1 MEDKELFL
9 RAQKGEGAAKELLFK
24 NNMGLIHHVL
34 KRFMS
39 REGCDMED
47 LFQIGSIGLLK
58 AIDKFDTEFGV
69 CFSTYAVPL
78 ILGEIRRFLRDDGM
92 LRVSRGIK
100 ENALRVKRVRQEFTE
115 KNAREP
121 TLLELSGQTGISV
134 ENIVLALDAGREV
147 ESLYKTMYESDG
159 NELLLLDTIGGTLD
173 NDRLMNRLF
182 VEGLLKILDGRERE
196 LIRLRYYENKTQMQ
210 TAKQLGMS
218 QVQVSRLEKKVL
230 TRLRSEALAECSSTE
245 KEKCVN

>member
-9 RAQKGEGAAKELLFK
+9 RAQGGEGAAKELLFK
-24 NNMGLIHHVL
+24 KNIGLIHHVL

-39 REGCDMED
+39 RTGCDMED
-47 LFQIGSIGLLK
+47 LFQIGAIGLLK
-58 AIDKFDTEFGV
+58 AIEKFDTEFGV

-78 ILGEIRRFLRDDGM
+78 IFGEIRRFLRDDGM

-100 ENALRVKRVRQEFTE
+100 ENAILINRVRQEMIE
-115 KNAREP
+115 ESGKEP
-121 TLLELSGQTGISV
+121 TLLELSDRTGLSV

-173 NDRLMNRLF
+173 NDRLINRLF
-182 VEGLLKILDGRERE
+182 VEGLLKILDERERE
-196 LIRLRYYENKTQMQ
+196 LIKLRFYENKTQVQ
-210 TAKQLGMS
+210 TAERLGMS

-230 TRLRSEALAECSSTE
+230 LRLRSVAL
-245 KEKCVN
+245 V

>member
-9 RAQKGEGAAKELLFK
+9 RAQEGEGAAKELLFQ
-24 NNMGLIHHVL
+24 NNIGLIHHVL
-34 KRFMS
+34 KRFVS
-39 REGCDMED
+39 RPGCDMED
-47 LFQIGSIGLLK
+47 LFQIGAIGLLK
-58 AIDKFDTEFGV
+58 AIEKFDTEFGV

-100 ENALRVKRVRQEFTE
+100 ENAVHIQRARQELIKE
-115 KNAREP
+115 RGSEP
-121 TLLELSGQTGISV
+121 TLIELSEKTGLSV

-159 NELLLLDTIGGTLD
+159 NELLLLDTIGGTRD
-173 NDRLMNRLF
+173 HDRMMNRIF
-182 VEGLLKILDGRERE
+182 VEGLLTLLDERERE
-196 LIRLRYYENKTQMQ
+196 LIRLRFFENKTQVQ
-210 TAKQLGMS
+210 TAQRLGMS

-230 TRLRSEALAECSSTE
+230 LRLRSAA
-245 KEKCVN
+245 VV

>member
-9 RAQKGEGAAKELLFK
+9 RAQRGESAAKELLFK
-24 NNMGLIHHVL
+24 NNVGLIHHVL

-39 REGCDMED
+39 RPSCDMED

-58 AIDKFDTEFGV
+58 AIEKFDTEFGV

-100 ENALRVKRVRQEFTE
+100 ENALQIKRVRQEIME
-115 KNAREP
+115 KTGSEP
-121 TLLELSGQTGISV
+121 TLSELSRQTGLSV

-159 NELLLLDTIGGTLD
+159 NELLLLDTIGGTRD
-173 NDRLMNRLF
+173 HDRMMNRIF
-182 VEGLLKILDGRERE
+182 VEGLLKLLDERERE
-196 LIRLRYYENKTQMQ
+196 LIQLRFFENKTQMQ
-210 TAKQLGMS
+210 TAERLGMS

-230 TRLRSEALAECSSTE
+230 LRLRNVALTS
-245 KEKCVN
+245 

>member
-9 RAQKGEGAAKELLFK
+9 RAQGGEGAAKELLFK
-24 NNMGLIHHVL
+24 KNIGLIHHVL

-39 REGCDMED
+39 RTGCDMED
-47 LFQIGSIGLLK
+47 LFQIGAIGLLK
-58 AIDKFDTEFGV
+58 AIEKFDTEFGV

-78 ILGEIRRFLRDDGM
+78 IFGEIRRFLRDDGM

-100 ENALRVKRVRQEFTE
+100 ENAILINRVRQEMIE
-115 KNAREP
+115 ESGNEP
-121 TLLELSGQTGISV
+121 TLLELSDRTGLSV

-173 NDRLMNRLF
+173 NDRLINRHF
-182 VEGLLKILDGRERE
+182 VEGLLKFLDERERE
-196 LIRLRYYENKTQMQ
+196 LIKLRFYENKTQMQ
-210 TAKQLGMS
+210 TAERLGMS

-230 TRLRSEALAECSSTE
+230 LRLRSVAL
-245 KEKCVN
+245 V

>member
-9 RAQKGEGAAKELLFK
+9 RAQEGEGAAKELLFQ
-24 NNMGLIHHVL
+24 NNIGLIHHVL
-34 KRFMS
+34 KRFVS
-39 REGCDMED
+39 RPGCDMED
-47 LFQIGSIGLLK
+47 LFQIGAIGLLK
-58 AIDKFDTEFGV
+58 AIEKFDTEFGV

-100 ENALRVKRVRQEFTE
+100 ENAVHIQRARQELIKE
-115 KNAREP
+115 RGGEP
-121 TLLELSGQTGISV
+121 TLIELSEKTGLSV

-159 NELLLLDTIGGTLD
+159 NELLLLDTIGGTRD
-173 NDRLMNRLF
+173 HDRMMNRIF
-182 VEGLLKILDGRERE
+182 VEGLLTLLDERERE
-196 LIRLRYYENKTQMQ
+196 LIRLRFFENKTQVQ
-210 TAKQLGMS
+210 TAQRLGMS

-230 TRLRSEALAECSSTE
+230 LRLRSAA
-245 KEKCVN
+245 VV

>member
-9 RAQKGEGAAKELLFK
+9 RAQEGEGVAKELLFQ
-24 NNMGLIHHVL
+24 NNIGLIHHVL
-34 KRFMS
+34 KRFVS
-39 REGCDMED
+39 RPGCDMED
-47 LFQIGSIGLLK
+47 LFQIGAIGLLK
-58 AIDKFDTEFGV
+58 AIEKFDTEFGV

-100 ENALRVKRVRQEFTE
+100 ENAVHIQRARQELIKE
-115 KNAREP
+115 RGGEP
-121 TLLELSGQTGISV
+121 TLIELSEKTGLSV

-159 NELLLLDTIGGTLD
+159 NELLLLDTIGGTRD
-173 NDRLMNRLF
+173 HDRMMNRIF
-182 VEGLLKILDGRERE
+182 VEGLLTLLDERERE
-196 LIRLRYYENKTQMQ
+196 LIRLRFFENKTQVQ
-210 TAKQLGMS
+210 TAQRLGMS

-230 TRLRSEALAECSSTE
+230 LRLRSAA
-245 KEKCVN
+245 VV

>member
-9 RAQKGEGAAKELLFK
+9 RAQGGERAAKELLF
-24 NNMGLIHHVL
+24 NSNVGLVHHVL

-39 REGCDMED
+39 RAGCDMED

-58 AIDKFDTEFGV
+58 AIERFDTEFGV

-78 ILGEIRRFLRDDGM
+78 ILGEIRRFLRDDG
-92 LRVSRGIK
+92 LIRVSRGIK
-100 ENALRVKRVRQEFTE
+100 ENAANVRRVRQEFIE
-115 KNAREP
+115 ESGCEP
-121 TLLELSGQTGISV
+121 TLLELSERTALSV
-134 ENIVLALDAGREV
+134 ENIVMALEAGREV

-159 NELLLLDTIGGTLD
+159 NELLLLDTIGVTAD

-182 VEGLLKILDGRERE
+182 VEGLLKLLDERERE
-196 LIRLRYYENKTQMQ
+196 LIRLRFYENKTQMQ
-210 TAKQLGMS
+210 TAERLGMS

-230 TRLRSEALAECSSTE
+230 LRLRGAALA
-245 KEKCVN
+245 

>member
-9 RAQKGEGAAKELLFK
+9 RAQGGEGAAKELLFK
-24 NNMGLIHHVL
+24 KNIGLIHHVL

-39 REGCDMED
+39 RTGCDMED
-47 LFQIGSIGLLK
+47 LFQIGAIGLLK
-58 AIDKFDTEFGV
+58 AIEKFDTEFGV

-78 ILGEIRRFLRDDGM
+78 IFGEIRRFLRDDGM

-100 ENALRVKRVRQEFTE
+100 ENAILINRVRQEMIE
-115 KNAREP
+115 ESGNEP
-121 TLLELSGQTGISV
+121 TLLELSDRTGLSV

-173 NDRLMNRLF
+173 NDRLINRLF
-182 VEGLLKILDGRERE
+182 VEGLLKILDERERE
-196 LIRLRYYENKTQMQ
+196 LIKLRFYENKTQMQ
-210 TAKQLGMS
+210 TAERLGRS

-230 TRLRSEALAECSSTE
+230 LRLRSVAL
-245 KEKCVN
+245 V

>member
-9 RAQKGEGAAKELLFK
+9 RAQEGESAAKELLFK
-24 NNMGLIHHVL
+24 NNVGLIHHVL
-34 KRFMS
+34 KRFMA
-39 REGCDMED
+39 RPGCDMED
-47 LFQIGSIGLLK
+47 LFQIGAIGLLK
-58 AIDKFDTEFGV
+58 AIEKFDTEFGV

-100 ENALRVKRVRQEFTE
+100 ENALQIKRVRQEITE
-115 KNAREP
+115 KTGKEP
-121 TLLELSGQTGISV
+121 TLLELSEKTGFSV

-159 NELLLLDTIGGTLD
+159 NELLLLDTIGGTRD
-173 NDRLMNRLF
+173 HDRMMNRIF
-182 VEGLLKILDGRERE
+182 VEGLLTLLDERERE
-196 LIRLRYYENKTQMQ
+196 LIQLRFFENKTQVQ
-210 TAKQLGMS
+210 TAQRLGMS

-230 TRLRSEALAECSSTE
+230 LRLRSAALA
-245 KEKCVN
+245 

>member
-1 MEDKELFL
+1 M
-9 RAQKGEGAAKELLFK
+9 
-24 NNMGLIHHVL
+24 L

-39 REGCDMED
+39 RTGCDMED
-47 LFQIGSIGLLK
+47 LFQIGAIGLLK
-58 AIDKFDTEFGV
+58 AIEKFDTEFGV

-78 ILGEIRRFLRDDGM
+78 IFGEIRRFLRDDGM

-100 ENALRVKRVRQEFTE
+100 ENAILINRVRQEMIE
-115 KNAREP
+115 ESGNEP
-121 TLLELSGQTGISV
+121 TLLELSDRTGLSV

-173 NDRLMNRLF
+173 NDRLINRLF
-182 VEGLLKILDGRERE
+182 VEGLLKILDERERE
-196 LIRLRYYENKTQMQ
+196 LIKLRFYENKTQMQ
-210 TAKQLGMS
+210 TAERLGMS

-230 TRLRSEALAECSSTE
+230 LRLRSVAL
-245 KEKCVN
+245 V

>member
-9 RAQKGEGAAKELLFK
+9 RAQGGEGAAKELLFK
-24 NNMGLIHHVL
+24 KNIGLIHHVL

-39 REGCDMED
+39 RTGCDMED
-47 LFQIGSIGLLK
+47 LFQIGAIGLLK
-58 AIDKFDTEFGV
+58 AIEKFDTEFGV

-78 ILGEIRRFLRDDGM
+78 IFGEIRRFLRDDGM

-100 ENALRVKRVRQEFTE
+100 ENAILINRVRQEMIE
-115 KNAREP
+115 ESGNEP
-121 TLLELSGQTGISV
+121 TLLELSDRTGLSV

-173 NDRLMNRLF
+173 NDRLINRLF
-182 VEGLLKILDGRERE
+182 VEGLLKILDERERE
-196 LIRLRYYENKTQMQ
+196 LIKLRFYENKTQMQ
-210 TAKQLGMS
+210 TAERLGMS

-230 TRLRSEALAECSSTE
+230 LRLRSVAL
-245 KEKCVN
+245 V

>member
-9 RAQKGEGAAKELLFK
+9 RAQEGEGAAKELLFQ
-24 NNMGLIHHVL
+24 NNIGLIHHVL
-34 KRFMS
+34 KRFVS
-39 REGCDMED
+39 RPGCDMED
-47 LFQIGSIGLLK
+47 LFQIGAIGLLK
-58 AIDKFDTEFGV
+58 AIEKFDTEFGV

-100 ENALRVKRVRQEFTE
+100 ENAVHIQRARQEFIKE
-115 KNAREP
+115 RGGEP
-121 TLLELSGQTGISV
+121 TLIELSEKTGLSV

-159 NELLLLDTIGGTLD
+159 NELLLLDTIGGTRD
-173 NDRLMNRLF
+173 HDRMMNRIF
-182 VEGLLKILDGRERE
+182 VEGLLTLLDERERE
-196 LIRLRYYENKTQMQ
+196 LIRLRFFENKTQVQ
-210 TAKQLGMS
+210 TAQRLGMS

-230 TRLRSEALAECSSTE
+230 LRLRSAA
-245 KEKCVN
+245 VV

>member
-9 RAQKGEGAAKELLFK
+9 RAQGGEGAAKELLFNK
-24 NNMGLIHHVL
+24 NVGLIHHVL

-39 REGCDMED
+39 RAGCDMED

-58 AIDKFDTEFGV
+58 AIEKFDTEFGV

-100 ENALRVKRVRQEFTE
+100 ENAVCVKRARQELME
-115 KNAREP
+115 EGQSEP
-121 TLLELSGQTGISV
+121 TLLELSKRTGLSV
-134 ENIVLALDAGREV
+134 ENIVMALEAGREV

-182 VEGLLKILDGRERE
+182 VEGLLKLLDERERE
-196 LIRLRYYENKTQMQ
+196 LIRLRFYENKTQTQ
-210 TAKQLGMS
+210 TAKRLGMS

-230 TRLRSEALAECSSTE
+230 LRLRSAALA
-245 KEKCVN
+245 

>member
-9 RAQKGEGAAKELLFK
+9 RAQRGESAAKDLLFK
-24 NNMGLIHHVL
+24 NNVGLIHHVL

-39 REGCDMED
+39 RAGCDMED

-58 AIDKFDTEFGV
+58 AIEKFDTEFGV

-78 ILGEIRRFLRDDGM
+78 IFGEIRRFLRDDGM

-100 ENALRVKRVRQEFTE
+100 ENAVQIKRVRDEIIAE
-115 KNAREP
+115 SGNEP
-121 TLLELSGQTGISV
+121 TLLELSDRTGLSV

-159 NELLLLDTIGGTLD
+159 NELFLLDTIGGAPD
-173 NDRLMNRLF
+173 NERLINRLF
-182 VEGLLKILDGRERE
+182 VEELLKLLDERERE
-196 LIRLRYYENKTQMQ
+196 LDRK
-210 TAKQLGMS
+210 S
-218 QVQVSRLEKKVL
+218 VV
-230 TRLRSEALAECSSTE
+230 
-245 KEKCVN
+245 